1 MTVLIDSWAW
11 IEYWKGS
18 SYADKAQKHIE
29 AKEEAI
35 ISTLNMLEVYY
46 WILQHYDASVAE
58 AKKNTLRKRCFIIPV
73 DEEIAIEAAKIKYSL
88 KLALADSI
96 ILATARK
103 IGAKIVTGDPDFR
116 GMREVIYIGD

>member
-11 IEYWKGS
+11 IEYWKGG

-29 AKEEAI
+29 AKEETI
-35 ISTLNMLEVYY
+35 ISTLNMLEIYH
-46 WILQHYDASVAE
+46 WILQHYDVGVAE

-73 DEEIAIEAAKIKYSL
+73 DEEIAIEAARIKHSL
-88 KLALADSI
+88 KLALADSV

-103 IGAKIVTGDPDFR
+103 IGAKIVTGDPDFK